1 MSCNCQEVAERGK
14 EKIENSL
21 AMELLKGYA
30 KSAKRWFVAF
40 LAVLIC
46 WLVTIGS
53 FVWFLNQYN
62 FESYEYVQDGQGN
75 NNINNN
81 VGGTVYNGA
90 ELENSEND

>member
-21 AMELLKGYA
+21 ALKNYA

-40 LAVLIC
+40 LIVLIC

-53 FVWFLNQYN
+53 FVWFLNQ
-62 FESYEYVQDGQGN
+62 
-75 NNINNN
+75 
-81 VGGTVYNGA
+81 
-90 ELENSEND
+90 